1 VPTASPAIP
10 RRRKVYLFSLAGAR
24 RRRLAEMR
32 GTGGTARG
40 DGRCSSGAGDEG
52 TAVPAATVGGGNAPD
67 TDPATIIEGSTAQ
80 EGVRF
85 IANSSSRLAPTFVA
99 IMLKPSGEIIMKSH
113 GHRYA
118 GNVSFSPGIPG
129 GLARFSAR
137 PVLPCR
143 RQRLRYRRWMTLQ
156 WKRHGAS
163 GDWLRHG
170 AVAVRQPFLTAV
182 PATKARR
189 PPIAPVCGV
198 CLAAAEANARR

>member
-1 VPTASPAIP
+1 MPTASPAIP
-10 RRRKVYLFSLAGAR
+10 RRRKVYLFGLLVPEDDVLRKREARAEPLAA
-24 RRRLAEMR
+24 L
-32 GTGGTARG
+32 GGVPA
-40 DGRCSSGAGDEG
+40 GAGDEG

-80 EGVRF
+80 EGLRS

-99 IMLKPSGEIIMKSH
+99 IMLKRSGEIIMKSH

-129 GLARFSAR
+129 GSASFSAR

-143 RQRLRYRRWMTLQ
+143 RQRLRHRRWMTLQ

-198 CLAAAEANARR
+198 CLAAAEAGARR